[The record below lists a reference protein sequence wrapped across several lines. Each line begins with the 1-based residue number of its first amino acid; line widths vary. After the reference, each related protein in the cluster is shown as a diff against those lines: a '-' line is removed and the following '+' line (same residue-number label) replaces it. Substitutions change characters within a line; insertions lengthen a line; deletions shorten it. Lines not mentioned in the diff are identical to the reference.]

1 MKDQRGGP
9 LKRIKPTQ
17 QMSDETFMKHLE
29 LRHGHELKMEFTLEP
44 DQEKGEDRKMRAR
57 KEWVAFHNT
66 LHRIAT
72 TQNNHWH
79 GEREDEDGEQ

>member
-9 LKRIKPTQ
+9 LKRIQPTAN
-17 QMSDETFMKHLE
+17 MDDETFMKHLE
-29 LRHGHELKMEFTLEP
+29 KRHGHELKMDFTLEP
-44 DQEKGEDRKMRAR
+44 DQTERKMRAR

-79 GEREDEDGEQ
+79 GEREDDGDE